1 LTGFVGFEE
10 AQTVFYD
17 DLAILIE
24 NEEADEE
31 ERFVMLGM
39 STTLRVLIVCHCF
52 RENDDVIRIFSAR
65 KAGRQER
72 RDYDTRWK

>member
-1 LTGFVGFEE
+1 MTGFVGFEE